1 MKDQRVFQT
10 DWPKRLYALDVSR
23 GFAAMAVILWHWQ
36 HFAFKGHALPEHFRR
51 ENQPLYSFLRL
62 WYENGHLGVDYF
74 FLLSGFIFFWLYRT
88 AIKNKLITAW
98 EFGLQR
104 FSRLYPLHLVT
115 LLAVAGLQAL
125 YISREHIS
133 FVYPFNDLYHFL
145 LHLGFASQWG
155 FQRGWSFNAPI
166 WSVSIE
172 VLLYGVFFIT
182 VLLGRGGWR
191 FCLSV
196 SVSAFVISF
205 VVHSEILAGLALF
218 FLGGLVFH
226 LTALLSSPSQSPKYK
241 RLMYG
246 LTLFFW
252 LCVLLDS
259 YALHFSQAIFASGL
273 LGKVFLKGFP
283 RYLLFPFT
291 VCSLAL
297 LEIERGPFLKPI
309 SWIGDITYSSYL
321 LHFPL
326 QIVLGLAISFGL
338 LNLNFYLSPI
348 ALFAFFGVL
357 IPLSYLTFIG
367 FERPMQN
374 GIRHI
379 IRKVR

>member
-1 MKDQRVFQT
+1 MKEKTLSQT
-10 DWPKRLYALDVSR
+10 HWPKHLYALDVSR
-23 GFAAMAVILWHWQ
+23 GFAALAVVLWHWQ
-36 HFAFKGHALPEHFRR
+36 HFAYTGHALPENFQR
-51 ENQPLYSFLRL
+51 ESQPLYGPLRL

-74 FLLSGFIFFWLYRT
+74 FLLSGFIFFWLYGP
-88 AIKNKLITAW
+88 AIKDKAITAW

-104 FSRLYPLHLVT
+104 FSRLYPLHFVT

-125 YISREHIS
+125 YISREHRS

-145 LHLGFASQWG
+145 LNLGFASQWG

-182 VLLGRGGWR
+182 ALLGRGSWR

-196 SVSAFVISF
+196 SVAAFGLSLAL
-205 VVHSEILAGLALF
+205 HNEILGGLALF

-226 LTALLSSPSQSPKYK
+226 ATTWLSQQSPRYTH
-241 RLMYG
+241 LICA
-246 LTLFFW
+246 LTLFSW
-252 LCVLLDS
+252 LCVLLDC
-259 YALHFSQAIFASGL
+259 YALHFSQNLWESGL
-273 LGKVFLKGFP
+273 LGKLVLKGFP
-283 RYLLFPFT
+283 RYLLFPLT
-291 VCSLAL
+291 VCTLAL
-297 LEIERGPFLKPI
+297 LEIERGPFLKPF
-309 SWIGDITYSSYL
+309 SWIGEITYASYL

-326 QIVLGLAISFGL
+326 QLMVGLAVSMGL
-338 LNLNFYLSPI
+338 LKAPFYLNPL
-348 ALFAFFGVL
+348 ALLAFFGVL

-374 GIRHI
+374 RIR
-379 IRKVR
+379 RTSRRAQ